1 MPTHLVLS
9 SCSKVLFLAYAGG
22 VWKKTGVCL
31 AHPLASDMVGQ
42 KQGGFMGS
50 HFGYD
55 DGLHG
60 LFVVVE
66 REPLSPGCVS
76 IQEIDSSIELLKGEL
91 DRVAMRMKAALA
103 SRTPLSADGRD
114 A

>member
-1 MPTHLVLS
+1 M
-9 SCSKVLFLAYAGG
+9 
-22 VWKKTGVCL
+22 
-31 AHPLASDMVGQ
+31 D
-42 KQGGFMGS
+42 S
-50 HFGYD
+50 HFGFD

-76 IQEIDSSIELLKGEL
+76 EKEIDVSIERLKSEL

-103 SRTPLSADGRD
+103 SRTP
-114 A
+114 

>member
-1 MPTHLVLS
+1 MEDFVD
-9 SCSKVLFLAYAGG
+9 A
-22 VWKKTGVCL
+22 
-31 AHPLASDMVGQ
+31 
-42 KQGGFMGS
+42 
-50 HFGYD
+50 HFGFD

-76 IQEIDSSIELLKGEL
+76 DKEIDSSIERLKSEL

-103 SRTPLSADGRD
+103 TRRPIAKDGRG

>member
-1 MPTHLVLS
+1 MEI
-9 SCSKVLFLAYAGG
+9 
-22 VWKKTGVCL
+22 
-31 AHPLASDMVGQ
+31 
-42 KQGGFMGS
+42 FMGS

-66 REPLSPGCVS
+66 REPLSPGCVTV
-76 IQEIDSSIELLKGEL
+76 QEIESSIELLKGEL

-103 SRTPLSADGRD
+103 SRTPSSAEE
-114 A
+114 